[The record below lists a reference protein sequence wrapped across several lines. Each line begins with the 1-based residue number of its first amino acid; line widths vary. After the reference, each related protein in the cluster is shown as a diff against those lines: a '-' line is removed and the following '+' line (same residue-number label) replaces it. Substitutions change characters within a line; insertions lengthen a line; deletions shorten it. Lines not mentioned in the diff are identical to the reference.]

1 MAKNGAH
8 IKLEYSIKDDG
19 ECVHITGGMTDEGFT
34 ELVAEVNAIPKEVIL
49 QLVIKIMMKRLEQ
62 RIQAL
67 TPEKIND
74 LMDYFQNNPDALF
87 STSVLPHVED
97 DSRDKSTLSVKI
109 KRENNDTKIGFT
121 TQLHLQELPSE
132 PRDLADIMQAV
143 VGFELVQYNEEIQQR
158 TEKEWEQKFVECGEK
173 ADKLHQE
180 ILKRRK
186 VH

>member
-1 MAKNGAH
+1 MAKNDAH
-8 IKLEYSIKDDG
+8 IKLEYSMKDDG
-19 ECVHITGGMTDEGFT
+19 EGVRITGGMTDEGFT
-34 ELVAEVNAIPKEVIL
+34 ELVAGMSAVPKEVIP
-49 QLVIKIMMKRLEQ
+49 QLVIKIMMKRCEN
-62 RIQAL
+62 RIKAL

-74 LMDYFQNNPDALF
+74 LMNYFQNNPDALF
-87 STSVLPHVED
+87 STSALPHVED
-97 DSRDKSTLSVKI
+97 DSRDKFTLSVKI
-109 KRENNDTKIGFT
+109 KRENNGTKIGFT

-143 VGFELVQYNEEIQQR
+143 VEFELIQYNEEIQQR
-158 TEKEWEQKFVECGEK
+158 TEKEWEQKFVECGDK